1 MFAKLLKYELK
12 SIGKWYFAL
21 NASVL
26 AISLF
31 LGFSFS
37 HKPIINYANNSYN
50 SGSHLGTQLLPL
62 SLALIFG
69 ILVAGAWIA
78 TLVIIVRRF
87 YKSIFGREGYLSLTL
102 PVSTHQLIL
111 SKLLAAFIW
120 SAFNTLILG
129 VGVILLLLPISGV
142 GNFLVSISHITSL
155 LKGSEWL
162 LFSIYLI
169 FSEFCGTLLIY
180 LAISIGQLFNDKR
193 VLFGFLAYF
202 VLTIIL
208 FISSGLLKD
217 KWLDDGGTSPRYF
230 IYCIGE
236 FIFHII
242 VCYYATYYI
251 IKNKLNIQ

>member
-1 MFAKLLKYELK
+1 MFVKLLKYELK

-37 HKPIINYANNSYN
+37 HKYITNYANNSYN
-50 SGSHLGTQLLPL
+50 SGAHLGTQLLPL

-120 SAFNTLILG
+120 
-129 VGVILLLLPISGV
+129 
-142 GNFLVSISHITSL
+142 
-155 LKGSEWL
+155 
-162 LFSIYLI
+162 
-169 FSEFCGTLLIY
+169 
-180 LAISIGQLFNDKR
+180 
-193 VLFGFLAYF
+193 
-202 VLTIIL
+202 
-208 FISSGLLKD
+208 
-217 KWLDDGGTSPRYF
+217 
-230 IYCIGE
+230 
-236 FIFHII
+236 
-242 VCYYATYYI
+242 
-251 IKNKLNIQ
+251 